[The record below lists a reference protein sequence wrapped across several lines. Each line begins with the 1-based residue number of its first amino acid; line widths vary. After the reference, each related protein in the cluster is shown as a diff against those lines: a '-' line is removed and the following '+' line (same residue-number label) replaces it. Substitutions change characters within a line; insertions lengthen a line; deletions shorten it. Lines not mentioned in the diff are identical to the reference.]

1 MEGKIIM
8 SKDKKLC
15 KSCGAPITKEVCP
28 YCGMKNERDKNE
40 ELLNI
45 PSIDCKEVNLTF
57 FSVVFPAIFAF
68 AFGFAGFGMPL
79 IFMSSPAPNFPAPM
93 FLFFVPFMAV
103 GVGAFAFMITPF
115 IRLFKI
121 NRYGKEIEGTV
132 HSYTNDNVTI
142 NGIPGQVVRILVET
156 DEGPRY
162 LKYQLGSTDHPY
174 KIGSKIRLK
183 VYKDIF
189 RIIEKKKYYF
199 DGE

>member
-1 MEGKIIM
+1 M

-15 KSCGAPITKEVCP
+15 KSCGAPITTEVCP

-40 ELLNI
+40 ELRNI

-57 FSVVFPAIFAF
+57 LSVVFPAIFAF
-68 AFGFAGFGMPL
+68 AFGFAGFGMPF
-79 IFMSSPAPNFPAPM
+79 IFMSAPDSIFGPGM
-93 FLFFVPFMAV
+93 FLFFIPFMAV
-103 GVGAFAFMITPF
+103 GVGAFVFMMLPF
-115 IRLFKI
+115 IRLIKI
-121 NRYGKEIEGTV
+121 NMYGKEIEGTV
-132 HSYTNDNVTI
+132 HSYIDDNVSI
-142 NGIPGQVVRILVET
+142 NNAPGQVVRILVET
-156 DEGPRY
+156 DDGPRY

-189 RIIEKKKYYF
+189 RIIEKKKYFF